1 MNQLYRKHQIDYL
14 FLTILDETIAAC
26 SKSKEMEDNFYML
39 SYVLKM
45 LNALKASEPKA
56 AAVAEK
62 LSTIDLNSSQP
73 PIPLNVAKTGN
84 EEDIETERQNRLII
98 AGAYINDLIKECNGD
113 VRQLKDRLIS
123 DLHRDAIDKDSFSTA
138 LQDNI
143 DACAAAGYVNK
154 GKLLQFIKDTVAT
167 EEARLKLQSI
177 PASDETSQFD
187 ELSTHHA
194 PKFVGEKAGNDMHST
209 VLSPSTFIDA
219 SNVSILEKVK
229 NSKKKKEKK
238 AVKLKVLSLADK
250 VADHLSSHGWA
261 SIDNFI
267 PLDVV
272 RRVRIES
279 GLFKEHYEQ
288 SEIWVGKQADVGAH
302 LVSTVLPN

>member
-1 MNQLYRKHQIDYL
+1 
-14 FLTILDETIAAC
+14 
-26 SKSKEMEDNFYML
+26 MEDNFYML
-39 SYVLKM
+39 TYVLKT
-45 LNALKASEPKA
+45 LDALKASEPKA
-56 AAVAEK
+56 AVVVEKVSAVDENARHPPHLAK
-62 LSTIDLNSSQP
+62 ADHASSA
-73 PIPLNVAKTGN
+73 NGN
-84 EEDIETERQNRLII
+84 EDLETERQNKLII
-98 AGAYINDLIKECNGD
+98 AGSYISDLIKECKGD
-113 VRQLKDRLIS
+113 VRQLKDRLIA
-123 DLHRDAIDKDSFSTA
+123 DLDRDAIDKVSFATA

-143 DACAAAGYVNK
+143 DACTAAGYVNK
-154 GKLLQFIKDTVAT
+154 GKLLQFIKDTVAA
-167 EEARLKLQSI
+167 EEARMKIQPI
-177 PASDETSQFD
+177 PDTDENPTSHFD

-194 PKFVGEKAGNDMHST
+194 PKFVGEKSGKGGLSST

-229 NSKKKKEKK
+229 NNKKKKEKK

-250 VADHLSSHGWA
+250 VAEQLSSHGWA

-272 RRVRIES
+272 RRVRIEA

-302 LVSTVLPN
+302 LVSIKYHIYTVYGLENQAL